1 MPRGRIALTFIT
13 PLLYVTDASP
23 APLAGSHGPPACA
36 SKPYWVVEFPTP
48 VTLIFPEATTIALP
62 MARLSACM
70 PPPSIL
76 VAEVRLGPLQFTLTS
91 WAVPVKFGIAN
102 ANIAQSLAVPATL
115 IVEFVAIMVAAPLD
129 CIRSPVLLLL
139 RGLAVLLMIILLVVP
154 SAVIMMSALPKV
166 TPVVL
171 AALTA
176 LTPPAPAGM
185 TTLTPD

>member
-1 MPRGRIALTFIT
+1 VVLRPAFG
-13 PLLYVTDASP
+13 VT
-23 APLAGSHGPPACA
+23 
-36 SKPYWVVEFPTP
+36 V
-48 VTLIFPEATTIALP
+48 IFPEATTLALP
-62 MARLSACM
+62 MPRLSACM

-91 WAVPVKFGIAN
+91 PRVAIKFGIAN

-115 IVEFVAIMVAAPLD
+115 IVVFVAVMVAAPLD

-139 RGLAVLLMIILLVVP
+139 RGLAVLLMVTP
-154 SAVIMMSALPKV
+154 SALIVMSALFRL

-185 TTLTPD
+185 TTLNPTEAGG